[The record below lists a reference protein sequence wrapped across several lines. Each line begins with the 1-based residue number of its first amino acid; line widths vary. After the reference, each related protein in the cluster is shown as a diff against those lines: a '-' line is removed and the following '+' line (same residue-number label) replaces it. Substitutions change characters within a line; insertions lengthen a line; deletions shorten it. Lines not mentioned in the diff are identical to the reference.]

1 MSGVFANANAPVF
14 NGPVNMYDMNQP
26 IDNHPAIRLL
36 AEKAKPEAIH
46 DSSFREYA
54 AKCSKNTRVSIRQD
68 IVKWRGNPNRQ
79 SRLRWYMGPPAVGK
93 SAIAQSVA
101 AELEEI
107 GLLGGTFFFSRPG
120 QIDDPD
126 TVIPTLVYQL
136 ALISDHYRK
145 IVTKLLVHDPLLLT
159 KSRAIQ
165 FKKLIVEPFQMIM
178 ASDSSAVDNPLLIIL
193 DGLDECRGC
202 GAQCEL
208 VQLILDHVRHFR
220 HFPLVWLLLSR
231 PEWHLKTLIS
241 DVDFPTIFEK
251 REISVDDEEAIA
263 DARRLIEGEL
273 AKVQKQYPY
282 LPSDWPAKVDV
293 DRLCKAASGHL
304 GYASFMAR
312 FISDK
317 EVADPERQLLI
328 CIRVASGLGVDQG
341 TRVNP
346 LEALDRLY
354 HRVLIDVPTNMLP
367 TTMKI
372 FGAIGYDPFNN
383 TKHLASF
390 LFLTESQLYQ
400 ALRQLHAVI
409 YVPPTN
415 EATPQQLRFFHASF
429 SDFLF
434 DPIRSGKFH
443 LSQGTMVYAL
453 IVQSLR
459 WMERHGDE
467 LSTENVQV
475 YSVAEHCR
483 DFPWL
488 FCSDVEGSNLLS
500 LMTELAAFDFGLL
513 TKLQPNPVCFT
524 YFIEWLLGTV
534 SSLGL
539 DTIRLDT
546 EDGQAPEN
554 NLLVRLANIPQD
566 MQVETLP
573 IERDFPKGSE
583 LLATF
588 FPDGKPEEWPQVL
601 HFLLGSRTRI
611 HVQLTLGIENN

>member
-1 MSGVFANANAPVF
+1 MPLFAIFRRIRTKDRSSNHGERTLDQQTHASMSSHAAFTNFHSMSGAFANANTPVF
-14 NGPVNMYDMNQP
+14 NGPVIMYDTNQP

-54 AKCSKNTRVSIRQD
+54 AKCSESTRVSIRQD

-136 ALISDHYRK
+136 ALISDRYRK

-178 ASDSSAVDNPLLIIL
+178 ASDSSAVNNPLLIIL
-193 DGLDECRGC
+193 DGLDECRGS

-241 DVDFPTIFEK
+241 DIDFPAIFEK

-273 AKVQKQYPY
+273 AKVQKQYPH
-282 LPSDWPAKVDV
+282 LPSDWPAKEDV

-317 EVADPERQLLI
+317 EIADPERQFLI

-341 TRVNP
+341 ACVNP
-346 LEALDRLY
+346 LDALDCLY
-354 HRVLIDVPTNMLP
+354 HRVLDDVPTNVLP
-367 TTMKI
+367 TAMKI
-372 FGAIGYDPFNN
+372 FNAIQHTGLKY
-383 TKHLASF
+383 TKDLASF
-390 LFLTESQLYQ
+390 LFLTKSQLYQ
-400 ALRQLHAVI
+400 ALRQLHAVV

-415 EATPQQLRFFHASF
+415 ESSSQPLRFFHASF
-429 SDFLF
+429 PDYLE

-443 LSQGTMVYAL
+443 LSRRTMYYDIV
-453 IVQSLR
+453 VQSLR
-459 WMERHGDE
+459 WIERHGDE
-467 LSTENVQV
+467 LSTGDVDLILGWKLN
-475 YSVAEHCR
+475 AE
-483 DFPWL
+483 
-488 FCSDVEGSNLLS
+488 
-500 LMTELAAFDFGLL
+500 
-513 TKLQPNPVCFT
+513 
-524 YFIEWLLGTV
+524 
-534 SSLGL
+534 
-539 DTIRLDT
+539 
-546 EDGQAPEN
+546 
-554 NLLVRLANIPQD
+554 
-566 MQVETLP
+566 
-573 IERDFPKGSE
+573 
-583 LLATF
+583 
-588 FPDGKPEEWPQVL
+588 
-601 HFLLGSRTRI
+601 
-611 HVQLTLGIENN
+611 LTLTSLI